1 MNALPRV
8 AKYGLLIGQHA
19 HDVPDLGPRE
29 SVVFPNLDR
38 PPRTIQIEHRF
49 ITSSDHMDVRRPMIV
64 WVDDCPQSFK
74 S

>member
-1 MNALPRV
+1 MKKSEP
-8 AKYGLLIGQHA
+8 KQTTA
-19 HDVPDLGPRE
+19 HQEQEDRTEHLDLSRMR